1 MNNDNE
7 KTKKI
12 PFRFEKIDTKEK
24 AYSIGFISCDSSISN
39 KMVEVSTSKKDKEVV
54 DFISNVVDGNV
65 FVDNTFDKKSRR
77 FPRARLI
84 KKIPDVETFV
94 GSSLKKD
101 RHFPIANKD
110 LQRYVLLGAF
120 DADGCITWGWRKDRN
135 RIWQKISFTTSLKL
149 ATGIQQ
155 MLLKTLEISTIVKPK
170 KNNKCFV
177 LEFSNKNNVLKF
189 LDYIYQDDFVVLNR
203 KYLKAKALRLELE
216 ENGEGVKSDN
226 PVPSLL
232 SRKV

>member
-7 KTKKI
+7 KTKRI

-24 AYSIGFISCDSSISN
+24 AYAIGFISCDSSISN

-65 FVDNTFDKKSRR
+65 FVDNTFDKNLRR

-94 GSSLKKD
+94 GGSLKKD
-101 RHFPIANKD
+101 RHFPITNKD

-177 LEFSNKNNVLKF
+177 LEFSDKNNVLKF

-203 KYLKAKALRLELE
+203 KYLKSKALRLELE
-216 ENGEGVKSDN
+216 ENGEGVKSNN